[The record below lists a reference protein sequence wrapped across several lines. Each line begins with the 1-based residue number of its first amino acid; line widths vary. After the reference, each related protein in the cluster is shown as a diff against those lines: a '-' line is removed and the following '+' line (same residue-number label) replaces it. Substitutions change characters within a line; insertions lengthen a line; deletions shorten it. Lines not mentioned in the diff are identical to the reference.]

1 MSRYNTTTVPRTKQK
16 VENHQGGI
24 SYKMDPKMELVS
36 LLVQGLDNTYYE
48 KLSDKENR
56 LKSLVDEVAKKDA
69 LFVAKALIYTR
80 SVVGQRTVTHLAS
93 VFLAPYLS
101 GFDWSKNFFSK
112 RDRKVNNGGIVYR
125 TDDMLEIIAAYVAL
139 NPNKPLPNSL
149 KKGFRM
155 AIENSDAYELAKYQ
169 AKTKS
174 VSLVDVFNLVHPKP
188 TTEQQAQIFKDLMSG
203 NLKQFNTMEDKLS
216 STGQQIAK
224 KVKEGKISKED
235 AKLELEQSKEEN
247 FLELLE
253 TGKIGYLALLRNLRS
268 ILELKTDNILSVID
282 MACEFLTNDKRI
294 KSSLV
299 FPHQID
305 LASEVLLSDLP
316 RTTTGL
322 TKVLTS
328 LNLAYEKSIP
338 NLRELFTHGK
348 TAVVLDTSDSMSREV
363 TLVGGK
369 RGSESRLAKGAL
381 VAATLLKG
389 IDADLY
395 HYADYTQEVTSINP
409 LDSVNTIKNQLMSLK
424 GKLGYGTNMNSI
436 FEMVKEKYDRVF
448 VISDMQ
454 SNRYINPSYY
464 KNIKVYAVDMAG
476 YGTSSF
482 EQGKNLYQI
491 LGYGS
496 DIYELIKK
504 VEIDPKALI
513 KAIEDI
519 KI

>member
-1 MSRYNTTTVPRTKQK
+1 MSRYNTTTVPVSKTK
-16 VENHQGGI
+16 VENHQGGT

-48 KLSDKENR
+48 KLSDRENR
-56 LKSLVDEVAKKDA
+56 LKNLIEEISKKNP

-101 GFDWSKNFFSK
+101 GLEWSKKFFSK
-112 RDRKVNNGGIVYR
+112 RDRKVNKGGIVYR
-125 TDDMLEIIAAYVAL
+125 TDDMLEIIAAYIAL
-139 NPNKPLPNSL
+139 NPNKPLPSSL
-149 KKGFRM
+149 KKGFKM

-169 AKTKS
+169 AKSKN

-216 STGQQIAK
+216 SSGQEIAK
-224 KVKEGKISKED
+224 KVKEGKISKQD

-268 ILELKTDNILSVID
+268 ILQLETDNRISVID
-282 MACEFLTNDKRI
+282 MACSFLTNDNRI

-305 LASEVLLSDLP
+305 LASEVLLSELP

-338 NLRELFTHGK
+338 NIKELFTHGK

-363 TLVGGK
+363 RMVGGK
-369 RGSESRLAKGAL
+369 MGSESRLAKGAL
-381 VAATLLKG
+381 VAATLFKG

-395 HYADYTQEVTSINP
+395 HYADYTQEVTTINP
-409 LDSVNTIKNQLMSLK
+409 IDSVNTIKNQLMALK

-436 FEMVKEKYDRVF
+436 FELVKNKYDRIF
-448 VISDMQ
+448 IISDMQ
-454 SNRYINPSYY
+454 GNKCINPAYY
-464 KNIKVYAVDMAG
+464 KHIKVYAVDMQG
-476 YGTSSF
+476 YGTSMF
-482 EQGKNLYQI
+482 ETGKNLYQI

-496 DIYELIKK
+496 DIYELIRK

-519 KI
+519 NI